1 MGRSFQNRLG
11 LPSLGLD
18 NNFPVTRMIEGI
30 AKSVLLCVLIVL
42 PARGADIPFSAVQQ
56 VMVKHCIK
64 CHGHRGKV
72 KGDVNLMELKT
83 VEVLKER
90 TDLLETIIEVIE
102 EGEMPPEDEPQL
114 SSADKHA
121 VTAHLK
127 KLLKESLAKK
137 GFAHTP
143 IRRMNR
149 FQYNNSVVDLFGA
162 QRDVFHLPENLMRR
176 YTDYFHPE
184 TGEMPTSVRAASR
197 SLSKDVDNSR
207 QEGFMGVASFPQD
220 LRAEHGYDNRADHL
234 SLSPLLMES
243 FLKLSQTIVESKD
256 LNPKECR
263 NYNRL
268 FAAPADESK
277 QVEEIRDRLSWFLR
291 RAFRRPA
298 GKSELD
304 RFVQFAQQQLKDGV
318 SFVDAMKTIVG
329 ATFASP
335 DFLYLYDSDEGTE
348 AKTRKLNEF
357 ELASRLS
364 FFLWG
369 GGPDDE
375 LLDLAEQG
383 KLGDQKTFSGQI
395 TRMMNDRRMVR
406 FCDAFPSQ
414 WMQLDRL
421 ISALPDP
428 KKYPHFY
435 YNNSYRVSMHMMLE
449 PLLLFETVF
458 IENRSVMD
466 LIAPD
471 FSWQS
476 RALRGAY
483 EGKITDRT
491 VNVMTFE
498 RVPVT
503 DPRRG
508 GIITSAA
515 VLTMTSGPKR
525 TLPITRGAWMN
536 TVIFNDPPDPPPADV
551 PPLPKANEDE
561 LAKLT
566 LRERFEAHRKREDC
580 AGCHRQIDPLG
591 FALENYD
598 PTGIWR
604 EKYENGREVDPS
616 GELFGEKFET
626 LLDFRALLR
635 KEQRRF
641 VRALTG
647 HLLYYALGR
656 ELTAAD
662 SPTLDKIAD
671 HAMKGDDRLR
681 TLMKQVAMSE
691 PFRHKNTSHA
701 QRQDH

>member
-1 MGRSFQNRLG
+1 MAIRFLGILAALG
-11 LPSLGLD
+11 L
-18 NNFPVTRMIEGI
+18 I
-30 AKSVLLCVLIVL
+30 AFD
-42 PARGADIPFSAVQQ
+42 ARGAEVSFSAVQR
-56 VMVKHCIK
+56 VFAEHCVK
-64 CHGHRGKV
+64 CHGKRDRV
-72 KGDVNLMELKT
+72 KGEVNLLELKSL
-83 VEVLKER
+83 ESLKTRPE
-90 TDLLETIIEVIE
+90 LLDTIIDVLSDAD
-102 EGEMPPEDEPQL
+102 MPPEDEPPLPANIRHALIVQL
-114 SSADKHA
+114 KA
-121 VTAHLK
+121 
-127 KLLKESLAKK
+127 LLKESLAKK

-143 IRRMNR
+143 IRRLNR
-149 FQYNNSVVDLFGA
+149 FQYNNAVVDLFGA
-162 QRDVFHLPENLMRR
+162 QRDIFHLPENLMRR
-176 YTDYFHPE
+176 YSDYFHPE
-184 TGEMPTSVRAASR
+184 RGEMPTSVRAASR

-243 FLKLSQTIVESKD
+243 FLKLSHTIVESKD
-256 LNPKECR
+256 LNPKECG

-268 FAAPADESK
+268 FQAPADESK
-277 QVEEIRDRLSWFLR
+277 QVEEIRKRLSWFLR
-291 RAFRRPA
+291 RAFRRPP
-298 GKSELD
+298 GKAELD
-304 RFVQFAQQQLKDGV
+304 RFTKFAEQQLKDGV
-318 SFVDAMKTIVG
+318 AFEDAMKTIVG
-329 ATFASP
+329 AAFASP
-335 DFLYLYDSDEGTE
+335 DFLYLYDSDEGAE
-348 AKTRKLNEF
+348 AKTRQLSDF
-357 ELASRLS
+357 ELATRLS

-369 GGPDDE
+369 SGPDDE
-375 LLDLAEQG
+375 LLDLAESG
-383 KLGDQKTFSGQI
+383 KLKDSKTLGRQI
-395 TRMMNDRRMVR
+395 TQMMNDRRMVR

-428 KKYPHFY
+428 KKFPHFY

-458 IENRSVMD
+458 LENRSVSD

-471 FSWQS
+471 FSWRS
-476 RALRGAY
+476 RALVGAY

-498 RVPVT
+498 RVPVD

-508 GIITSAA
+508 GVFTSAA

-536 TVIFNDPPDPPPADV
+536 TVIFNDPPEPPPADV
-551 PPLPKANEDE
+551 PPLPKADEAE

-566 LRERFEAHRKREDC
+566 IRERFEEHRKREDC

-604 EKYENGREVDPS
+604 DKYENGRDVDAS
-616 GELFGEKFET
+616 GELFGQKFET
-626 LLDFRALLR
+626 LLEFRELLAN
-635 KEQRRF
+635 EQRRF
-641 VRALTG
+641 IRAFTG
-647 HLLYYALGR
+647 HLLSYALGR

-662 SPTLDKIAD
+662 SPTLDRIAD
-671 HAMKGDDRLR
+671 QAMKGDDRLR

-691 PFRHKNTSHA
+691 PFRHQNTSHA
-701 QRQDH
+701 QP